1 VKGPF
6 WRLPAGGVVAI
17 ASALAAAFL
26 VWFAYTRGFSPEFW
40 VALSGALVGGVLAM
54 VGNYLGSRALID
66 RERRR
71 EDRDLVGAIQVA
83 RSEISFDAAVLADLV
98 ERKFENFVGARLHD
112 ADFRQVNVALARG
125 LPVEL
130 FADVSTTMNAVRRT
144 TDKLLRDQVAGSG
157 GIRGDTVKDC
167 RDLLPH
173 LNRINKR
180 LLDHMRTVMKF
191 RLPPPTAPNPFEGQG
206 S

>member
-1 VKGPF
+1 MRAV
-6 WRLPAGGVVAI
+6 PAGGVVAI
-17 ASALAAAFL
+17 STALAVAFL
-26 VWFAYTRGFSPEFW
+26 AWFAFTRGFSPEFW
-40 VALSGALVGGVLAM
+40 IALSGALVGGVLAM

-71 EDRDLVGAIQVA
+71 DERDLVGAIQVA
-83 RSEISFDAAVLADLV
+83 RSEISFDAAVLQDLV
-98 ERKFENFVGARLHD
+98 KRQFENFMRARLHD

-125 LPVEL
+125 LPMEL

-144 TDKLLRDQVAGSG
+144 TDKLLRDQAQGSG
-157 GIRGDTVKDC
+157 GIKGDTASDC

-180 LLDHMRTVMKF
+180 LLDYLKTEMKV
-191 RLPPPTAPNPFEGQG
+191 RLPPPPSPNPFEGQG
-206 S
+206 T